1 MFPTMFKPL
10 KSVISVNVMVCLM
23 WSPGFISNR
32 KTLDDASVSEEGSQR
47 TRLNIHTTEL
57 ENITLPVNTS
67 DRFSLAM
74 AAV

>member
-1 MFPTMFKPL
+1 
-10 KSVISVNVMVCLM
+10 M

-47 TRLNIHTTEL
+47 TRLNIRTTEL
-57 ENITLPVNTS
+57 ENIMLSVNTS